1 MDPAYD
7 DAVRL
12 LARRD
17 LSRRALSERLA
28 TKGHEPAAVED
39 ALARLE
45 RRGEVDDAAYA
56 RRFILSRGAARGRE
70 RVLAELAARG
80 VADEVA
86 TRAWADVAGEG
97 ARDDADALA
106 RAVRRRLGAPPG
118 KADRARLA
126 RVYNA
131 LLSEGFEPASVA
143 SALVP
148 YGFRGYE
155 E

>member
-17 LSRRALSERLA
+17 LTRRALGDRLA
-28 TKGHEPAAVED
+28 AKGHAED
-39 ALARLE
+39 EVARALDRLQDA
-45 RRGEVDDAAYA
+45 GAVDDAAYA
-56 RRFILSRGAARGRE
+56 RRFIADRGLARGRE
-70 RVLAELAARG
+70 RILAELEERGVDGDVAARAVSELTEEG
-80 VADEVA
+80 V
-86 TRAWADVAGEG
+86 
-97 ARDDADALA
+97 RDDAEALA

-118 KADRARLA
+118 RADRGRLS

-148 YGFRGYE
+148 YGYLRYE

>member
-1 MDPAYD
+1 VDPAYD

-28 TKGHEPAAVED
+28 AKGHEPAAVDD

-45 RRGEVDDAAYA
+45 GRGELDDAAYA

-86 TRAWADVAGEG
+86 TRAWAVVAAEG